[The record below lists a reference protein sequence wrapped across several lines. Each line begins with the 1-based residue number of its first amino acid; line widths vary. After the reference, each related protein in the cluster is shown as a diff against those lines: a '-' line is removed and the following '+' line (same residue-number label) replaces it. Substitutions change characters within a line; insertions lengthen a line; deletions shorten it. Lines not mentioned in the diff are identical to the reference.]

1 MISNPRHGSPPRL
14 MAHQPTRCSTT
25 QESSIRVHRPDP
37 VSKAIYLRLPYPA
50 RNGGL
55 EQAFV
60 EACDRDAS
68 VDAFCKVS
76 EQKHTFA
83 RLRYTQEGLNV
94 CNGNQIEDSRACD
107 TGSGRWTRIE
117 VPGLLNNG

>member
-1 MISNPRHGSPPRL
+1 
-14 MAHQPTRCSTT
+14 
-25 QESSIRVHRPDP
+25 
-37 VSKAIYLRLPYPA
+37 
-50 RNGGL
+50 
-55 EQAFV
+55 V

-94 CNGNQIEDSRACD
+94 CNGNQIEDSRACENVRCPVFETCARVPLRPERLPVSHD
-107 TGSGRWTRIE
+107 GADHAAIHPQRRAGGRAGSRCAE
-117 VPGLLNNG
+117 VGHHAGDLLGAGQASD